1 MLATGSVVELSFTGT
16 SNYLR
21 RRRLAY
27 CAGQEVSVSG
37 VSENSRVAESF
48 HVAVGEDADTA
59 TSSILVVD
67 ES

>member
-1 MLATGSVVELSFTGT
+1 MSSTSLEAELSFAGT
-16 SNYLR
+16 SDYLR

-27 CAGQEVSVSG
+27 CAGQEVSFSG
-37 VSENSRVAESF
+37 TSENSRVAESF